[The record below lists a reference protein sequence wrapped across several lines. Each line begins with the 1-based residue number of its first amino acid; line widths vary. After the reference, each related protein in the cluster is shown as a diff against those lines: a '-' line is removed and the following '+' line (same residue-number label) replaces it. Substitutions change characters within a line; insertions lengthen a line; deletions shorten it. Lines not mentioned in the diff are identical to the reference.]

1 MAADNLGKVI
11 VTMPPAVTPI
21 THLPKLEP
29 PRKAIWDFG
38 GDGYSIYQ
46 RVGGLET
53 LDFIA
58 AHLLV
63 VKDNSGKRK
72 IGEILEAIG
81 GDESIKGAATSASD
95 RLKAGGGGMLAVSA
109 AVGLIT
115 PVVSLIGG
123 LLKKKKD
130 KVIATISGS
139 VFLNAE
145 RKRRDQLSDTI
156 RSADGNVTV
165 DANALLFD
173 GTADDDFEALENP
186 DLGLELAGQVRAAN
200 V

>member
-1 MAADNLGKVI
+1 MSLPCDSPPISGSGPRANLLVLH
-11 VTMPPAVTPI
+11 PTPLNPSI
-21 THLPKLEP
+21 PNYFRLLTQ
-29 PRKAIWDFG
+29 PRCGIA
-38 GDGYSIYQ
+38 
-46 RVGGLET
+46 
-53 LDFIA
+53 A

-95 RLKAGGGGMLAVSA
+95 RLKAGGGGILAVSA

>member
-1 MAADNLGKVI
+1 MS
-11 VTMPPAVTPI
+11 
-21 THLPKLEP
+21 P

-72 IGEILEAIG
+72 IG

-173 GTADDDFEALENP
+173 GTDDDDFEALENP